1 MRFSSIH
8 KFIGASLLMIST
20 AVHAEQIEISVGVV
34 EGQLANL
41 QELNEFNPETCQSD
55 EVFEKEWNRQQMSFL
70 IFCRAVQIGGVQAT
84 FTFKS
89 YPNYARTLAEVKRG
103 SFMVM
108 NAAPWQADG
117 QNENLY
123 QSAAVLKNG
132 MFVKG
137 VYTRADHPELH
148 AIKER
153 DDWRKFTAVSNDN
166 WLLDWNVLIDMGVG
180 TTSVGN
186 YVMMARMVH
195 NSRADFMLA
204 SFPSNPDLTQTIG
217 GVELVPVQ
225 GIKVNLPAS
234 RHFVMSKN
242 VENSGVVFE
251 ALGTGLRVL
260 EGKGLVDQGY
270 ANAGYPN
277 PNVNEWNTLCCE

>member
-20 AVHAEQIEISVGVV
+20 AVHAEQIAISVGVTK
-34 EGQLANL
+34 GQLANL
-41 QELNEFNPETCQSD
+41 QKIMEFHPEICQSD
-55 EVFEKEWNRQQMSFL
+55 EFFEKEWNRQQMSFL

-84 FTFKS
+84 FTLKS
-89 YPNYARTLAEVKRG
+89 YPNYARTLAEVKKG

-108 NAAPWQADG
+108 NVAPWQADG
-117 QNENLY
+117 QGENLY

-148 AIKER
+148 SIKGLE
-153 DDWRKFTAVSNDN
+153 DLRKFTAVSNDT
-166 WLLDWNVLIDMGVG
+166 WLLDWNVLVDLGVEK
-180 TTSVGN
+180 TSVGN
-186 YVMMARMVH
+186 YVMMAKMVH
-195 NSRADFMLA
+195 NSRADFMLVEF
-204 SFPSNPDLTQTIG
+204 SGKPDLTQTIG
-217 GVELVPVQ
+217 GVELMPVQ
-225 GIKVNLPAS
+225 GIKINLPAS
-234 RHFVMSKN
+234 RHFVLSKK

-277 PNVNEWNTLCCE
+277 PNVKEWNALCCE